1 MEISTKNYLLQ
12 SVSQVLSECH
22 RIVSV
27 LSNVM
32 DEKCQE
38 CQCQDL
44 WWDNKDI
51 NHGENYPEYWKELYE
66 KTSEALD
73 ISLVENE
80 DLRTTIREFIL
91 TMKNENNVDKDDEE
105 NTNDDD
111 VCAADFS
118 QITAECSRI
127 CSSLGDF
134 PAVPKKECSV
144 SYKQECNTRYEDK
157 CHPVT
162 DEKSPTNDDPFQSK
176 LLVFMSKSCP
186 DGRYDVNWREEI
198 LRQILPS
205 DFFSIWTNYDLLTSD
220 LKDANVDIIIPT
232 PIIRYPTIDI
242 AKCNTRSLANV
253 PKPQKFPLFGCSDD
267 PNFYIKSRNMYQPEG
282 EFYKNIYPFGAK
294 YGYLT
299 NQGVVPVPEEPVFG
313 YVWDGTDEESRWVLC
328 AVHPPD
334 HRSKV
339 ARKWKGLREKG

>member
-1 MEISTKNYLLQ
+1 MKCVLVTLVVCALFESTWHSYAPPRQPSYSPPPRKCR
-12 SVSQVLSECH
+12 QV
-22 RIVSV
+22 
-27 LSNVM
+27 
-32 DEKCQE
+32 
-38 CQCQDL
+38 
-44 WWDNKDI
+44 
-51 NHGENYPEYWKELYE
+51 P
-66 KTSEALD
+66 
-73 ISLVENE
+73 
-80 DLRTTIREFIL
+80 
-91 TMKNENNVDKDDEE
+91 KDDCKQVPRTSQETVYEE
-105 NTNDDD
+105 
-111 VCAADFS
+111 
-118 QITAECSRI
+118 
-127 CSSLGDF
+127 
-134 PAVPKKECSV
+134 ECSV
-144 SYKQECNTRYEDK
+144 SYEQECNTRYEDK

-282 EFYKNIYPFGAK
+282 EFYKNIFPFGAK

-313 YVWDGTDEESRWVLC
+313 YVWDGTDEDSRWVLC

-334 HRSKV
+334 QRSKV